1 MCLYADNCT
10 QGSLRLVN
18 GSYIGNGRLE
28 ICVDGEWGT
37 VCDNGWTNLNAQVVC
52 KQLGQS
58 DLRKNLYFCFISL
71 LVTFSWISRRSILY

>member
-58 DLRKNLYFCFISL
+58 DLRKNLYFCFI
-71 LVTFSWISRRSILY
+71 

>member
-28 ICVDGEWGT
+28 ICDDGEWGT
-37 VCDNGWTNLNAQVVC
+37 VCDNGWTNLNAQVFC
-52 KQLGQS
+52 KQLGQNVS
-58 DLRKNLYFCFISL
+58 IDSILSYMIF
-71 LVTFSWISRRSILY
+71 VTFSWIS

>member
-1 MCLYADNCT
+1 MCLYTDNCT

-52 KQLGQS
+52 KQVGQS
-58 DLRKNLYFCFISL
+58 TICKYLFNLLYMI
-71 LVTFSWISRRSILY
+71 LVTFSWISRRTILF